1 MPTFNMDDLIKE
13 AGEVETVIKPLHQ
26 KIGRGGKRAMGEKAF
41 QEHRSRQ
48 DTETLIKN
56 YIGQVGE
63 PVSIIAIARQLDRT
77 ASPHFRSIVLDM
89 TRAGELVESVDVAP
103 NGRMIRYLYSLPQSK

>member
-1 MPTFNMDDLIKE
+1 MPTYNMDDLIKE
-13 AGEVETVIKPLHQ
+13 AGEMETVIRPLHQ
-26 KIGRGGKRAMGEKAF
+26 KIGRGGKKAMGEKGY
-41 QEHRSRQ
+41 QDHRSRG

-56 YIGQVGE
+56 YLVGK
-63 PVSIIAIARQLDRT
+63 PDGMSIIAIARELNRT